1 MNEFRT
7 EQVKRIMR
15 QFSKDTFTTELR
27 PNMARYTTDD
37 INFAERAGYIQRHPG
52 ILGSRC
58 SYYRTA
64 KGEAFWKE
72 MRPDQGE

>member
-1 MNEFRT
+1 MKSHRM

-27 PNMARYTTDD
+27 PNMARYTAED
-37 INFAERAGYIQRHPG
+37 IQFAEKAGYIQLHPG

-64 KGEAFWKE
+64 KGEAFWME
-72 MRPDQGE
+72 MFPNG